1 MQSLRRLVLLSLL
14 LFLVLLSAPKSA
26 WALEATILDP
36 VDYLALQAIPKS
48 LFDMP
53 GGAFFQSWT
62 SPPTPARASAG
73 CSARGPRGR
82 AGPRRPARGLP
93 GALRPPA
100 ARPLRPL
107 RAVLP
112 LPRPRPRLRPHP
124 ARPPPPPLAPLPR
137 PLLQPPLGPPP
148 RSFSPALRTLD
159 LSSNR
164 LSGPLPAPLLR
175 LPFLSTLVL
184 ARNALSSSL
193 PAALSPLVH
202 LDLRSN
208 RLSGP
213 LPESLLPPT
222 LRFLDLSANRF
233 SGRVPGAVFTLPLAS
248 LRLQRN
254 RFSGAL
260 RPDGPAPDGATVDL
274 SYNRLTGRVPAELA
288 TAGTIYLN
296 SNRFTGDVPA
306 ALVARVTAGAVRLLY
321 LQHNYLT
328 GFALAPNS
336 SVPPGTSL
344 CLHDNCMV
352 PPAAAATSC
361 PVRAGRRKTRPPAE
375 CAGNTSSYQR

>member
-1 MQSLRRLVLLSLL
+1 MQSLRRLVLLSSLL

-53 GGAFFQSWT
+53 GGAFFQSWDFT
-62 SPPTPARASAG
+62 SDPCAG
-73 CSARGPRGR
+73 FRGVQCSGGRVVALALGDPR
-82 AGPRRPARGLP
+82 AGSPGLY
-93 GALRPPA
+93 GRLPPA
-100 ARPLRPL
+100 LSALSALSSLSLVPGRVSGPIPP
-107 RAVLP
+107 ALP
-112 LPRPRPRLRPHP
+112 LLPSLRFL
-124 ARPPPPPLAPLPR
+124 ALSSNLLSGPL
-137 PLLQPPLGPPP
+137 P

-164 LSGPLPAPLLR
+164 LSGPSPP
-175 LPFLSTLVL
+175 P
-184 ARNALSSSL
+184 SS
-193 PAALSPLVH
+193 ASP
-202 LDLRSN
+202 S
-208 RLSGP
+208 S
-213 LPESLLPPT
+213 PP
-222 LRFLDLSANRF
+222 SANRF